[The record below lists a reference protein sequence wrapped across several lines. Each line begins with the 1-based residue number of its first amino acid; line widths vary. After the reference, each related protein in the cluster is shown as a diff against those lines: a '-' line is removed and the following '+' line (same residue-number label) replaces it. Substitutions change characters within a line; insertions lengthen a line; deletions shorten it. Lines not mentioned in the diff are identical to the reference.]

1 MDHFPQIAP
10 AAAMVVAVV
19 KMPLAVVDGGAA
31 PRAWRPFDRVHRHF
45 SLSLSVSLPAYSVS
59 LSLTL
64 SIFSLLW
71 NSVGARL

>member
-31 PRAWRPFDRVHRHF
+31 PRAWRPFDRVHDT
-45 SLSLSVSLPAYSVS
+45 SLSLSLPAYSVS